1 VSAAPAAQAAP
12 RPGGPGSG
20 GEGPGG
26 PLPGGPRSRL
36 LRRAAARYSR
46 QAPGQ
51 PRAVGYL
58 YVLPALLIYA
68 VFLLFPLGQTAWLSL
83 LHWDGL
89 TVATWAGADN
99 YRALLADPSLRA
111 PFLHAL
117 ALLLFYAALPVAL
130 GLLLASAL
138 SRFRVRGMT
147 FFRTVLFLPQ
157 VLAMVVVGVAW
168 RSILGT
174 DGLLNDTLR
183 AVGLGSLARS
193 WLGDQTWA
201 LPAVGTIGTWVE
213 TGLCVVL
220 FLAGAQR
227 IPRELYEAA
236 RVDGAGPVRE
246 FFAVTLPALRAE
258 IAVALTLTI
267 VAGLRNFDLIYITT
281 SGGPGDATSVPAYE
295 VYHRAFETNEVGSA
309 AAMGIALT
317 VLIFALT
324 VTVTRLVEGGRGG
337 RGGPGG
343 PRARGER
350 EGRAGRGGSD
360 S

>member
-1 VSAAPAAQAAP
+1 MS
-12 RPGGPGSG
+12 
-20 GEGPGG
+20 
-26 PLPGGPRSRL
+26 L
-36 LRRAAARYSR
+36 AARYRR

-58 YVLPALLIYA
+58 YVLPALVLYA
-68 VFLLFPLGQTAWLSL
+68 VFLLFPLGQTVWLSL

-89 TVATWAGADN
+89 TAATWAGTAN
-99 YRALLADPSLRA
+99 YEALLTDPSLRA

-117 ALLLFYAALPVAL
+117 VLLLFYAALPVAL

-168 RSILGT
+168 RSVLGP
-174 DGLLNDTLR
+174 DGLLNDALR
-183 AVGLGSLARS
+183 TVGLGSLARS
-193 WLGDQTWA
+193 WLGDYTWA

-220 FLAGAQR
+220 FLAGLQR
-227 IPRELYEAA
+227 VPRELYEAA
-236 RVDGAGPVRE
+236 RIDGAGPVRE

-258 IAVALTLTI
+258 TAVALTLTI

-281 SGGPGDATSVPAYE
+281 SGGPGNATSVPAYE

-309 AAMGIALT
+309 AAMGVGLT
-317 VLIFALT
+317 VLIFVLT
-324 VTVTRLVEGGRGG
+324 VSVARLVEGRS
-337 RGGPGG
+337 R
-343 PRARGER
+343 
-350 EGRAGRGGSD
+350 
-360 S
+360 